1 MSENT
6 HITSG
11 NHQTNATATSA
22 ALIPR
27 VDVIEDKSGITL
39 YADLAGVPKDKLA
52 LNIEADTLT
61 IEGEV
66 GLAMPEGMEPSH
78 AEINL
83 PRYRR
88 VFALSKELDSEK
100 ISAAFEHGV
109 LKLNIPKAEHLQP
122 RKVEIQ
128 LA

>member
-6 HITSG
+6 SVTS
-11 NHQTNATATSA
+11 TNNASTHA
-22 ALIPR
+22 ALMPR

-39 YADLAGVPKDKLA
+39 YADLPGVPKDKLA
-52 LNIEADTLT
+52 LNIEGDTLT

-66 GLAMPEGMEPSH
+66 GLKMPEGMEPSL

-100 ISAAFEHGV
+100 ISAAFENGV

-122 RKVEIQ
+122 RKIEIE
-128 LA
+128 LT